1 MGVII
6 YDAGV
11 RVDFGC
17 LRAFPTFDSL
27 RRRGPFGRG
36 FGDLAIFTMLNLS
49 RTPANPSQTKES
61 RPPLVWQ
68 MRPSVA

>member
-17 LRAFPTFDSL
+17 LRAFPTTD
-27 RRRGPFGRG
+27 
-36 FGDLAIFTMLNLS
+36 NLHG
-49 RTPANPSQTKES
+49 
-61 RPPLVWQ
+61 VG
-68 MRPSVA
+68 